1 MKRKTDKF
9 DGETYKTVYEKH
21 VKHLTDL
28 KARSANA
35 YHSIM
40 SEVYCKVVY
49 VKLSLFSSIVK
60 LIYIYSGNSINP
72 KNADTIPGDALAV
85 MDFSGF
91 D

>member
-1 MKRKTDKF
+1 
-9 DGETYKTVYEKH
+9 
-21 VKHLTDL
+21 
-28 KARSANA
+28 
-35 YHSIM
+35 M